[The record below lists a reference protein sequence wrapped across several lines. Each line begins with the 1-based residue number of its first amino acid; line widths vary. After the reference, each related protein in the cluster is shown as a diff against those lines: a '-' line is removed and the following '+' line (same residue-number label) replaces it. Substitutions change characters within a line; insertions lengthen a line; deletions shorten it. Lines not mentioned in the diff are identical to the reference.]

1 MLYKDVG
8 RRWIDIVKGVGM
20 TASKV
25 VSIGIC
31 LSIEDRDGYM
41 RFFQWIGSV
50 DDKVVD

>member
-1 MLYKDVG
+1 
-8 RRWIDIVKGVGM
+8 M

-50 DDKVVD
+50 DDKVVDQVGDGWLSEDVNFGG